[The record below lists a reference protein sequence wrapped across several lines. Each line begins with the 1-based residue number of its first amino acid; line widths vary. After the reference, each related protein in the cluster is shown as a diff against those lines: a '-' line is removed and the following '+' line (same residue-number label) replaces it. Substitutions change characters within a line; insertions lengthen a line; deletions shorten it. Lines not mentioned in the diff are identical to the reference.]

1 MTTVTLAS
9 DAPLTGFSDCH
20 RGIVCGLR
28 AFASLAELV
37 AAASRARTVA
47 SATLLLF
54 ENSVLPH
61 HADEESGLFPAVLR
75 GAAPGEELARVEAL
89 IARLTA
95 EHRSVEALWKTLK
108 PAVRRAAR
116 GGAADLDSAAV
127 AALVCGYNR
136 HVAYEELE
144 FLPLAAEI
152 VRRDANHM
160 AALGLSLHLR
170 HAPQPM
176 AYI

>member
-1 MTTVTLAS
+1 MTPVTLAS

-28 AFASLAELV
+28 AFASLPELV

-47 SATLLLF
+47 SATLQLF

-75 GAAPGEELARVEAL
+75 VAGAGEELARVQAL

-116 GGAADLDSAAV
+116 GGAADLDPDAV
-127 AALVCGYNR
+127 AALVQP
-136 HVAYEELE
+136 VQLVQELE
-144 FLPLAAEI
+144 RRLQQFADQTGELSPPAPAQTPDADAA
-152 VRRDANHM
+152 H
-160 AALGLSLHLR
+160 
-170 HAPQPM
+170 
-176 AYI
+176 